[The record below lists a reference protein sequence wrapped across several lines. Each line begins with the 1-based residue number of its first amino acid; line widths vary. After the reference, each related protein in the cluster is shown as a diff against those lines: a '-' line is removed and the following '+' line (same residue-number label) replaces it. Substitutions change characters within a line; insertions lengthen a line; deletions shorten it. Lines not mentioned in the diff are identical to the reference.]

1 MSAEWLVPHLAF
13 PTVHNKHI
21 QREFVQSVEGM
32 RLADIQVQI
41 ALHAH
46 VPSSHR
52 CNMSE
57 LVQPKMV
64 RRGNDAHMINHQGL
78 PVLQIACSAASA
90 GPQTLW

>member
-1 MSAEWLVPHLAF
+1 MRSVAGWTLGRGSDATTLIVLTESQDCAWFPKFRCRWYTSAEWLVPHLAF

-52 CNMSE
+52 
-57 LVQPKMV
+57 QPE
-64 RRGNDAHMINHQGL
+64 
-78 PVLQIACSAASA
+78 
-90 GPQTLW
+90 